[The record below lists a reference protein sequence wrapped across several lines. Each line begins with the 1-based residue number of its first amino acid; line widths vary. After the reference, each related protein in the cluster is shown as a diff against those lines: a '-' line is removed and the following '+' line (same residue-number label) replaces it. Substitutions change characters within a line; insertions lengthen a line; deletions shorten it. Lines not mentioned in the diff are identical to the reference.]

1 MNGKELIDSLLE
13 EEEIGTLFRLR
24 DYKFSIHSPEGSIPH
39 IHFTKGISEK
49 PELSGCL
56 AILYKGYANHGKY
69 KDELPK
75 KIFEY
80 FCSWMS
86 NDDNFKLA
94 CEEWNTNNSI
104 TKIEYSKIKNP
115 FKTT

>member
-39 IHFTKGISEK
+39 IHFTKGMSEK

-56 AILYKGYANHGKY
+56 AILYKGYANHVNTKMNCQKRY
-69 KDELPK
+69 LN
-75 KIFEY
+75 IFV
-80 FCSWMS
+80 
-86 NDDNFKLA
+86 LG
-94 CEEWNTNNSI
+94 
-104 TKIEYSKIKNP
+104 
-115 FKTT
+115 

>member
-1 MNGKELIDSLLE
+1 
-13 EEEIGTLFRLR
+13 
-24 DYKFSIHSPEGSIPH
+24 
-39 IHFTKGISEK
+39 
-49 PELSGCL
+49 
-56 AILYKGYANHGKY
+56 
-69 KDELPK
+69 
-75 KIFEY
+75 
-80 FCSWMS
+80 MS